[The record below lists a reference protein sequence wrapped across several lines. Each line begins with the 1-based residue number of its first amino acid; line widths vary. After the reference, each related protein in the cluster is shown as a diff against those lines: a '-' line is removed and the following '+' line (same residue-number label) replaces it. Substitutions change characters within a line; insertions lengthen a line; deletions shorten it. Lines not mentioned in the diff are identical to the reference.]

1 MAPTCSYVIKAD
13 ASTNTMKIGYP
24 ISVGSKYYTVSGMT
38 INTGA
43 GTPPTLQV
51 SGEEIPNNSHVDC
64 YYVVPSTTIEMCHH
78 A

>member
-13 ASTNTMKIGYP
+13 ASTSTMKIGYP
-24 ISVGSKYYTVSGMT
+24 IAIGSKYYTVSGVT